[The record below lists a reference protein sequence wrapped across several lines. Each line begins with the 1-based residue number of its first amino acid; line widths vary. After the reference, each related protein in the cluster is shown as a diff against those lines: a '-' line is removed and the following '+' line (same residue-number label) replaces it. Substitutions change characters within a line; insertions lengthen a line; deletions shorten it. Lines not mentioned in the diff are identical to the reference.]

1 MDMNIESVKL
11 TIKEAKK
18 QLKLLKQAFRKETLE
33 KVAVLLIID
42 NWQEKEAQK
51 YKSMFEIIKNAS
63 NDEVK
68 KFKPEIQKLI
78 NFIKTYQASSNSS
91 NSQTPASQTSSSS
104 TSTSQTSTSKTFTSQ
119 SSTSSI
125 QK

>member
-42 NWQEKEAQK
+42 DWQEKEAQK

-78 NFIKTYQASSNSS
+78 NFIKTYQASSNS
-91 NSQTPASQTSSSS
+91 QTPASQTSSSP